1 MKTLWALRKEFPV
14 TGDVE
19 MAFTTIQFLK
29 IVCWH
34 TCELIDNM
42 KFSKPCGHTLVTG
55 TSMINWNLFSKC
67 SLNRSKIKHKEV
79 KNIPRHNLK
88 SNFLQVAWDEWAGES
103 NFSSL
108 LAKFDNKNLCP
119 RTHFPT
125 GKSLR
130 TKDSWGKPYQ
140 YPGQQLDEAW
150 NGM

>member
-55 TSMINWNLFSKC
+55 TSNDQ
-67 SLNRSKIKHKEV
+67 
-79 KNIPRHNLK
+79 LK
-88 SNFLQVAWDEWAGES
+88 SIFKVLIEQVQNQTQGSE
-103 NFSSL
+103 
-108 LAKFDNKNLCP
+108 KYTQTQP
-119 RTHFPT
+119 
-125 GKSLR
+125 
-130 TKDSWGKPYQ
+130 
-140 YPGQQLDEAW
+140 
-150 NGM
+150 